1 MRVFSAIVK
10 KAEAMFILPR
20 QTSRRGEFQQVGN
33 PILNIISI
41 VGARPQFI
49 KAAAIARA
57 TAAFPQ
63 MRHTVLHTGQHYDQ
77 NMSEIFFSELEIPQP
92 AHNIGVGS
100 APHGAQTGRMLEAIE
115 QVLLQA
121 IPDWVLVYGDTN
133 STLAGALAAVKLHIA
148 TAHIEAGLRSYN
160 RRMLSVVCE
169 LDASTR
175 EQLKAKYPG
184 VSFTGRVDQPFCDPN
199 IAGVVIATPAAT
211 HGELVKQA
219 LLADKDVFVEKPLC
233 LSVEEGKKLVALASA
248 RRRILM
254 MSLHGISHDA
264 WKRYAQEG
272 SWYYEVLSPGFK
284 YNLTD
289 IAAAIGIEQLKKCN
303 DFAAARSNVAAAY
316 TKAFSSMPEIRA
328 PVCAPENQ
336 HAWHLYVIQ
345 LQLEQLKITRDQFI
359 EALKERGIGTSVH
372 FIPLHLHPYY
382 RDTFGY
388 APDDFPNA
396 TEAYRRIVSLP
407 IYPRMSDADIGRV
420 IEAVRDVAQQHR
432 NP

>member
-1 MRVFSAIVK
+1 LNLNADQLQRAI
-10 KAEAMFILPR
+10 
-20 QTSRRGEFQQVGN
+20 TSRTRAVMPVHFGGQPCEMA
-33 PILNIISI
+33 PILE
-41 VGARPQFI
+41 
-49 KAAAIARA
+49 IARKHHLCVIED
-57 TAAFPQ
+57 AA
-63 MRHTVLHTGQHYDQ
+63 H
-77 NMSEIFFSELEIPQP
+77 
-92 AHNIGVGS
+92 
-100 APHGAQTGRMLEAIE
+100 
-115 QVLLQA
+115 
-121 IPDWVLVYGDTN
+121 
-133 STLAGALAAVKLHIA
+133 ALP
-148 TAHIEAGLRSYN
+148 
-160 RRMLSVVCE
+160 
-169 LDASTR
+169 
-175 EQLKAKYPG
+175 AKYRDQMVG
-184 VSFTGRVDQPFCDPN
+184 TIGDITCFSFY
-199 IAGVVIATPAAT
+199 ATKTITIGEGGTATTDNPEWAA
-211 HGELVKQA
+211 
-219 LLADKDVFVEKPLC
+219 
-233 LSVEEGKKLVALASA
+233 
-248 RRRILM
+248 RMRM